1 MLFSLPHLPLLQR
14 DADGR
19 AVVGDGGGGDGVA
32 EAIADRAA
40 EVEAEAAGLL
50 VAAAI
55 VAGIALFK
63 DARQVLSAT
72 PMPVSR
78 MTRVLGASSSMVML
92 PARVY
97 LSALDKTCSIT
108 NSSHFSSV
116 THDTFSGS

>member
-14 DADGR
+14 DADGS

-32 EAIADRAA
+32 EAFADRAA

-63 DARQVLSAT
+63 DARQVLRCDADAG
-72 PMPVSR
+72 VADDKR
-78 MTRVLGASSSMVML
+78 FGRFKFDGDAACARLLERVG
-92 PARVY
+92 
-97 LSALDKTCSIT
+97 
-108 NSSHFSSV
+108 
-116 THDTFSGS
+116 